1 MKQLRL
7 DKYLS
12 DMSVE
17 TRSRLKQ
24 MIRYGQVSVNGV
36 PARKP
41 EMKVMPG
48 EDTVTVRGEEIVY
61 REREYYMLYKPAG
74 VVTAVTDRKEKTV
87 MDLLPGVRRSDL
99 SPVGRLDRDT
109 EGLLL
114 ITNDGALSH
123 RLLSPKHHVEKV
135 YYAEIEGKV
144 TEEDCLAF
152 REGLDIGDETL
163 TLPAELEILPD
174 GPSEQSGD
182 EAAVKSAQADDA
194 EDCESRSAEP
204 KSRVK
209 VTVTEGRFHQI
220 KRMFEA
226 RQKRVAYLKR
236 LSMGPLVL
244 DESLKKGEWRRLT
257 PEETAV
263 LTGGGKE

>member
-1 MKQLRL
+1 
-7 DKYLS
+7 
-12 DMSVE
+12 
-17 TRSRLKQ
+17 
-24 MIRYGQVSVNGV
+24 
-36 PARKP
+36 
-41 EMKVMPG
+41 
-48 EDTVTVRGEEIVY
+48 
-61 REREYYMLYKPAG
+61 MLYKPAG

-163 TLPAELEILPD
+163 TLPAKLEILPD
-174 GPSEQSGD
+174 GD

-194 EDCESRSAEP
+194 EECESRSAEP

-244 DESLKKGEWRRLT
+244 DASLKKGEWRRLT
-257 PEETAV
+257 PEETAA

>member
-41 EMKVMPG
+41 EMKVTPG

-135 YYAEIEGKV
+135 YYAEIEGEV

-163 TLPAELEILPD
+163 TLPAKLEILPD
-174 GPSEQSGD
+174 GD

-194 EDCESRSAEP
+194 EDCEIRSAEP

-236 LSMGPLVL
+236 LSMGPLAL
-244 DESLKKGEWRRLT
+244 NASLKKGEWRRLT
-257 PEETAV
+257 PEETAA